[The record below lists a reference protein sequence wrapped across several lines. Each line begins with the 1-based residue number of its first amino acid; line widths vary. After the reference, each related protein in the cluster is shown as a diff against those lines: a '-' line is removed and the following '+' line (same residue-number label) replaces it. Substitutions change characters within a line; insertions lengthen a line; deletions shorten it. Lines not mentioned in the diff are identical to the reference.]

1 MNDPTDPPPARRCG
15 GHPDVPSDGVAVMF
29 VARPRQRA
37 RGDARPKGIRRASP
51 EHTQR
56 VRHAVQAV
64 FLLLNVYLGAQFY
77 LWVRYFEL
85 GGHGVYVPRPPGVEG
100 WLPIVGLMNTK
111 YWLATGRLPEV
122 HPAAMF
128 LFVAFVLISAVLKR
142 SFCSWLCPIGTLSEW
157 LWRAGRRLFG
167 RTFRLPSWLD
177 VPLRGLKYLLLGFFV
192 VAVGTMSAASID
204 AFMHAPFGL
213 VADVK
218 LLDFFR
224 DLSAPLI
231 ESLALL
237 TLLSML
243 VQNFW
248 CRYLCPYG
256 ALMGIASLLSPL
268 KIRRDAERCVD
279 CGKCAR
285 ACPAGLPVDRLRQV
299 RSAEC
304 VACMSCVAACPVE
317 SGLQFALPPRP
328 AADARQRWRRRIA
341 APAMVAAAI
350 ALVLIGTVVVARAS
364 DHWRTPQPRQLYLE
378 LITHADAWTH

>member
-1 MNDPTDPPPARRCG
+1 MNDPILPSPPRRCG
-15 GHPDVPSDGVAVMF
+15 SRSAATSDGVAVLF
-29 VARPRQRA
+29 DARPRRRA
-37 RGDARPKGIRRASP
+37 RSDARPRGIRRTTP
-51 EHTQR
+51 ERSQR
-56 VRHAVQAV
+56 VRHWVQLAFV
-64 FLLLNVYLGAQFY
+64 LLNVAIGAQFY
-77 LWVRYFEL
+77 LWARYFER
-85 GGHGVYVPRPPGVEG
+85 GGHGLYLPRPPGVEG

-111 YWLATGRLPEV
+111 YVLSTGRLPAI

-128 LFVAFVLISAVLKR
+128 LFIAFVLISALLKR

-157 LWRAGRRLFG
+157 LWRAGHRLFG
-167 RTFRLPSWLD
+167 RNFRLPRWLD
-177 VPLRGLKYLLLGFFV
+177 VALRGVKYLLLGFFV
-192 VAVGTMSAASID
+192 VAVGTMSANSID

-224 DLSAPLI
+224 EVSAPLL
-231 ESLALL
+231 ETLALL

-256 ALMGIASLLSPL
+256 ALMGLASLLSPL
-268 KIRRDAERCVD
+268 KIRRDTERCVD

-285 ACPAGLPVDRLRQV
+285 ACPAGLPVDRLQQV

-317 SGLQFALPPRP
+317 SGLQFALAPR
-328 AADARQRWRRRIA
+328 ATHDATSRWRRRVMGPA
-341 APAMVAAAI
+341 ATAAAI
-350 ALVLIGTVVVARAS
+350 VALLVGIVVVAHVS
-364 DHWRTPQPRQLYLE
+364 GHWRTPQPRQLYLE
-378 LITHADAWTH
+378 LIRHADAWTH